1 MIEAQNVKSYTVL
14 APISLNSAAGT
25 SLDVD
30 TKGAAYA
37 VFTVSFGV
45 MGGDCTVLRVT
56 ECETTGGTFTAI
68 TGLTC
73 SGDTGNGRLPET
85 TDAGTL
91 FKFYLPI
98 NGQRKRYLNCEVTT
112 GATTLVSITCDLYRL
127 EQSPSSAAEQGVAGY
142 LMI

>member
-30 TKGAAYA
+30 TKGYAYA
-37 VFTVSFGV
+37 VFTVSLGV
-45 MGGDCTVLRVT
+45 VGSAATVMRVT

-68 TGLTC
+68 TGLTA
-73 SGDTGNGRLPET
+73 SGSTGNGRLPQT

-91 FKFYLPI
+91 FKFFVPVQ
-98 NGQRKRYLNCEVTT
+98 GARKRYLNLEFTSGT
-112 GATTLVSITCDLYRL
+112 TTLVSITCDLYRA
-127 EQSPSSAAEQGVAGY
+127 EQSPSSATEMGVSGY
-142 LMI
+142 LLI

>member
-1 MIEAQNVKSYTVL
+1 MIALQNVKSYTVL

-37 VFTVSFGV
+37 VFTVSLGV
-45 MGGDCTVLRVT
+45 VGGAATVMRIT

-68 TGLTC
+68 TGLAA
-73 SGDTGNGRLPET
+73 SGSTGNGRLPQT

-91 FKFYLPI
+91 FKFFVPI
-98 NGQRKRYLNCEVTT
+98 SGARKRYLNCEITT
-112 GATTLVSITCDLYRL
+112 GATTLVSITCDLLPL
-127 EQSPSSAAEQGVAGY
+127 EQSPSSATEMGVSGY

>member
-30 TKGAAYA
+30 TKGYSYA
-37 VFTVSFGV
+37 VFTVSLGV
-45 MGGDCTVLRVT
+45 VGGAATVMRVT

-68 TGLTC
+68 TGLSA
-73 SGDTGNGRLPET
+73 SGSTGNGRLPQT
-85 TDAGTL
+85 ADAGTL
-91 FKFYLPI
+91 FKFFVPVQGI
-98 NGQRKRYLNCEVTT
+98 RKRYLNCEITT
-112 GATTLVSITCDLYRL
+112 GATTLVSITCDLYRA
-127 EQSPSSAAEQGVAGY
+127 EQSPNSATEMGVSGY

>member
-1 MIEAQNVKSYTVL
+1 MIALQNVKSYTVL

-37 VFTVSFGV
+37 VFTVSLGV
-45 MGGDCTVLRVT
+45 VGGAATVMRVT
-56 ECETTGGTFTAI
+56 ECATDNGTFTAI
-68 TGLTC
+68 TGLSA
-73 SGDTGNGRLPET
+73 SGSTGNGRLPQT

-91 FKFYLPI
+91 FKFFVPI
-98 NGQRKRYLNCEVTT
+98 NGARKRYLNCEITT
-112 GATTLVSITCDLYRL
+112 GATTLVSITCDLLPL
-127 EQSPSSAAEQGVAGY
+127 EQSPSSAAEMGVAGY